1 LEADYLDDR
10 GDRYVLKGVLPPLA
24 VPSTLQDSLMAR
36 LDQLAPVKEVIQIG
50 ATIGRQFTYELLA
63 QLTRFDENALID
75 ALEQLIAADLI
86 YAHGKPPRATYIF
99 KHALIQDAAYG
110 SLLRGKRQTLHVRI
124 AKMLEERFPERVRTE
139 PELLAQHY
147 AGAGLTGEA
156 LGYWLKAG
164 QRAIARS
171 AYTEALAHVNT
182 AMTML
187 TELPEGT
194 ERDQHELALQTL
206 LGRTFLATKGF
217 SAPETGQAYAR
228 ARELCSRLGE
238 TRQIF
243 PVLYGIW
250 TFHVVRADHATA
262 LEVALE
268 CLQRAQSSE
277 DLSALLMGHR
287 IVGSSCFIAGDCEA
301 ARDHLEKAL
310 ALFNSQDHG
319 ASVFDYG
326 NDYKTGILD
335 FLSQA
340 LFALGYPD
348 QAQKIAIEALSH
360 AEHLDHAYTLGYAL
374 HWCNLIAIHRR
385 EPGIVQEQ
393 ARRLL
398 RLSSDQGFSYWL
410 GMAYFQMGSA
420 LVEEGEADKAIDL
433 IEQGIADHRN
443 AGSAI
448 VLPMMFYFLA
458 RAYLQVGRSADAEEP
473 LRMAIEQAEKSG
485 EKWFLEELY
494 RLHGELLLAS
504 EAATEIQ
511 PEAVFQQALALARQ
525 QRARAWEL
533 RTAMSLARLWQQ
545 QGYAKRALK
554 LLKSVYAQFDEGFTT
569 ADLLEARQLLA
580 GLHE

>member
-1 LEADYLDDR
+1 
-10 GDRYVLKGVLPPLA
+10 
-24 VPSTLQDSLMAR
+24 
-36 LDQLAPVKEVIQIG
+36 
-50 ATIGRQFTYELLA
+50 
-63 QLTRFDENALID
+63 
-75 ALEQLIAADLI
+75 
-86 YAHGKPPRATYIF
+86 
-99 KHALIQDAAYG
+99 
-110 SLLRGKRQTLHVRI
+110 
-124 AKMLEERFPERVRTE
+124 
-139 PELLAQHY
+139 
-147 AGAGLTGEA
+147 
-156 LGYWLKAG
+156 
-164 QRAIARS
+164 
-171 AYTEALAHVNT
+171 
-182 AMTML
+182 
-187 TELPEGT
+187 
-194 ERDQHELALQTL
+194 
-206 LGRTFLATKGF
+206 
-217 SAPETGQAYAR
+217 
-228 ARELCSRLGE
+228 
-238 TRQIF
+238 
-243 PVLYGIW
+243 
-250 TFHVVRADHATA
+250 VRADHATA

-485 EKWFLEELY
+485 EKWFLAELY